1 MRAPLFVICVNGDV
15 LVFRDPEA
23 ALRWVESPDVE
34 SGEYVAVFDA
44 DGRRFK
50 LDVIE
55 PTRRRKGLFGT
66 SIELT
71 PVTFKSLEDKA
82 TGADELRALLV
93 KQMPGVAPSAPLSD
107 LVQHALTKLRSP

>member
-1 MRAPLFVICVNGDV
+1 MTPPIFIQCADGEV
-15 LVFRDPEA
+15 LAYELPDR
-23 ALRWVESPDVE
+23 ALRYVESPDVE

-50 LDVIE
+50 LDVVE

-82 TGADELRALLV
+82 TGADDLRALLV
-93 KQMPGVAPSAPLSD
+93 KHMPGVAPSAPLSE
-107 LVQHALTKLRSP
+107 LVQLALTKL